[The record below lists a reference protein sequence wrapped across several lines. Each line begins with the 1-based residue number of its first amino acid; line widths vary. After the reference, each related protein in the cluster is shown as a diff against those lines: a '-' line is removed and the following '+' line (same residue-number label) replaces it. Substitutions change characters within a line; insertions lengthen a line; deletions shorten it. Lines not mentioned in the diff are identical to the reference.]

1 MPYPDAAAGVS
12 AVLFPDP
19 VAQFRTWAKRF
30 TQFER
35 VYSALPARHAEKLP
49 FVIVRESGGAGVHD
63 RIYSRARLQFECWA
77 DDSGTS
83 SENARTLAALLL
95 AWDEYADVWNPVII
109 QDPTYMP
116 DPDSG
121 LPVHRLAAE
130 ISFVGEDITI
140 L

>member
-1 MPYPDAAAGVS
+1 MPYPDATTGVAAV
-12 AVLFPDP
+12 VFPDP
-19 VAQFRTWAKRF
+19 VAKVRAWALRF
-30 TQFER
+30 AQFER
-35 VYSALPARHAEKLP
+35 VYSALPASHATRLP
-49 FVIVRESGGAGVHD
+49 FVIVRESGGPGVHD
-63 RIYSRARLQFECWA
+63 RIYSRVRLQFECWA
-77 DDSGTS
+77 EDSDQS
-83 SENARTLAALLL
+83 STNARTLAALLL
-95 AWDEYADVWNPVII
+95 AWEEYEDVWNPVII